1 MDNKEGVR
9 SNDAVIESLDS
20 LTNYASQYKDRL
32 GSKDEDE
39 KKKEQD
45 FVNKYLQKN
54 KNQTIQEQIAET
66 LRLAKLKE
74 DEKNKREAQK
84 KRDKEINQ
92 QIIDTF
98 NTFYEEENEII
109 TNFETYISQFVMEQ
123 VEMDIL
129 AFETQQII
137 EKEERKRKEKEKII
151 QTLKKQEEERQRIIA
166 EEKKKAEEEMKN
178 RIMKELQFL
187 KEIEQNKVVKLKQ
200 ENIQKTD
207 SLIQKQKE
215 EYEFQ
220 EKRAAEEE
228 RSRELQK
235 IRLVQEEAK
244 KMTLLSAMKNFVKD
258 KVLKSKTHENVKV
271 ENASDKLSDNEDKTC
286 LHNENLR
293 KILDD
298 DRRIA
303 EELRRKIKE
312 EDELKSIAAQA
323 EEARRAEMFEHVK
336 KMELKKKIK
345 SLEKPQ
351 SDEEVPKLSN
361 MEHPVKNS
369 MLIPLLTKFEQLSK
383 IAEEE
388 ENASKKIKKRKRTH
402 KLKAKSKQVLNK
414 LLPSIKISEKN
425 IFSKNCEKETDKKDD
440 MKNYLISHVL
450 FDGNENIK
458 SVNKEQKLE
467 MQKEESIEKVKNND
481 GFIIII
487 II

>member
-1 MDNKEGVR
+1 M
-9 SNDAVIESLDS
+9 
-20 LTNYASQYKDRL
+20 
-32 GSKDEDE
+32 
-39 KKKEQD
+39 
-45 FVNKYLQKN
+45 
-54 KNQTIQEQIAET
+54 
-66 LRLAKLKE
+66 
-74 DEKNKREAQK
+74 
-84 KRDKEINQ
+84 
-92 QIIDTF
+92 
-98 NTFYEEENEII
+98 
-109 TNFETYISQFVMEQ
+109 
-123 VEMDIL
+123 
-129 AFETQQII
+129 
-137 EKEERKRKEKEKII
+137 
-151 QTLKKQEEERQRIIA
+151 
-166 EEKKKAEEEMKN
+166 
-178 RIMKELQFL
+178 
-187 KEIEQNKVVKLKQ
+187 KQ
-200 ENIQKTD
+200 ENILKTD

-235 IRLVQEEAK
+235 IRLAQEEAK

-258 KVLKSKTHENVKV
+258 KVIKSKTHENVKV
-271 ENASDKLSDNEDKTC
+271 ENDSDKLSDNENKTS

-414 LLPSIKISEKN
+414 LLPSTKISEKN
-425 IFSKNCEKETDKKDD
+425 IFSNNCEKETDKKDD

-467 MQKEESIEKVKNND
+467 MQKEDSIEKVKR
-481 GFIIII
+481 
-487 II
+487 